1 MQLLIIL
8 AALAGFFMFTKPKDE
23 AGQDTTKFTGMS
35 SAGLTPSSRSYFQGG
50 AVAST
55 SPTSHLITPIKGNNN
70 LTESAGISYRPD
82 SFSSSP
88 VQLPASNRYNP
99 ATFVGPAKPESV
111 SNDFVGPVKPQSNNS
126 MGLSNNAWDII
137 SKVTQPTVT
146 TKTGAAVSHFIPALQ
161 QSGGSTQA
169 IVKLPDM
176 DHAVS
181 YGGYISDPKTTIAQS
196 QAMISKYSPGSAL
209 HNHYSAQIAAA
220 ESMIKVF

>member
-23 AGQDTTKFTGMS
+23 AGQDLTKFTGMS
-35 SAGLTPSSRSYFQGG
+35 SAGLTPSTRSYFQGG
-50 AVAST
+50 AVPST
-55 SPTSHLITPIKGNNN
+55 VPSSHLITPIKGQNN

-111 SNDFVGPVKPQSNNS
+111 SKDFVGPVKPKTNNS
-126 MGLSNNAWDII
+126 MGLSVDAWNII
-137 SKVTQPTVT
+137 SKVTQPVVN
-146 TKTGAAVSHFIPALQ
+146 TKTGASVAHFIPALQ

-169 IVKLPDM
+169 IVNLPGKEN
-176 DHAVS
+176 AIS
-181 YGGYISDPKTTIAQS
+181 YGGNITNPKATIAQ
-196 QAMISKYSPGSAL
+196 ANTMLDKYTPGSSM
-209 HNHYSAQIAAA
+209 HTFYSAQKAVA
-220 ESMIKVF
+220 ESMNIF